1 VILIL
6 AFSDTPKMKFSK
18 TKLSVINTMNSL
30 QSNYGYNGVQNV
42 QLRLQMVFK
51 MSTVSVHRLLQSTT
65 LLITM
70 QCGFEW

>member
-1 VILIL
+1 
-6 AFSDTPKMKFSK
+6 
-18 TKLSVINTMNSL
+18 MNSL

-70 QCGFEW
+70 QCGFE